1 MNRDEFLNK
10 SFKIPVYPVIPVDSF
25 LDENCFENYS
35 KMFCPH
41 ETKPEII
48 MKLRILYHGN
58 CFDGVS
64 SAAIFTKFYKTK
76 IHADA
81 EVFYT
86 PTMHRAGNAF
96 DREQFDGEENAI
108 VDFKYCADERLTW
121 WFDHHQSAFLSEED
135 REHFLADTS
144 GKKFLDTTSKSC
156 AEFIA
161 RIAKEKFGFEDES
174 LAELI
179 EWAHI
184 IDGALYESAAQCV
197 ELRSPALKLM
207 QVIEGEKDAN
217 FVEKIIHD
225 LTEKSLDE
233 IVESPEIQA
242 KLKPILQQHWRTVE
256 LIKEKAAYDRGVVS
270 FDLTDEKIDGY
281 NKFIPY
287 YFYPETTYNVALTQS
302 DFRTKISVGSNP
314 WAPRP
319 RLHNIAEIC
328 ERYGG
333 GGHAVVG
340 AVSLKPDALEKGKR
354 IMKEIIE
361 ELRFDD

>member
-1 MNRDEFLNK
+1 
-10 SFKIPVYPVIPVDSF
+10 
-25 LDENCFENYS
+25 
-35 KMFCPH
+35 
-41 ETKPEII
+41 

-64 SAAIFTKFYKTK
+64 SAAIFTKFYRSK
-76 IHADA
+76 INESA
-81 EVFYT
+81 EIFYT

-96 DREQFDGEENAI
+96 DQDQFDGDENAI
-108 VDFKYCADERLTW
+108 VDFKYSADERLTW
-121 WFDHHQSAFLSEED
+121 WFDHHQSAFLSESDEK
-135 REHFLADTS
+135 HFLADRS

-161 RIAKEKFGFEDES
+161 RVAKEKFGYEDES
-174 LAELI
+174 LTELI

-184 IDGALYESAAQCV
+184 IDGALYESPAQCV
-197 ELRSPALKLM
+197 ELRSAALKLM
-207 QVIEGEKDAN
+207 QVIEGEKDST
-217 FVEKIIHD
+217 FCEKIIRD

-233 IVESPEIQA
+233 VVESAEIKA
-242 KLKPILQQHWRTVE
+242 KLEPILEQHWDTVE
-256 LIKEKAAYDRGVVS
+256 LIRRKAKYERGVVR
-270 FDLTDEKIDGY
+270 FDLTEDGIDSY

-302 DFRTKISVGSNP
+302 AFRTKISVGSNP
-314 WAPRP
+314 WSPRP

-340 AVSLKPDALEKGKR
+340 AVSLKPEDLELGKKYMR
-354 IMKEIIE
+354 EIIE
-361 ELRFDD
+361 ELQFED

>member
-1 MNRDEFLNK
+1 
-10 SFKIPVYPVIPVDSF
+10 
-25 LDENCFENYS
+25 
-35 KMFCPH
+35 MFCRRA
-41 ETKPEII
+41 KNDY

-64 SAAIFTKFYKTK
+64 SAAIFTKFYRATF
-76 IHADA
+76 HTDADI
-81 EVFYT
+81 FYT

-96 DREQFDGEENAI
+96 DPEQFDGDENAI
-108 VDFKYCADERLTW
+108 VDFKYCPDERLTW
-121 WFDHHQSAFLSEED
+121 WFDHHQSAFLSPSDEQ
-135 REHFLADTS
+135 HFLADTS

-161 RIAKEKFGFEDES
+161 RVAKEQFDFEDPF
-174 LAELI
+174 LDELI

-184 IDGALYESAAQCV
+184 IDGALYDSPAQCV

-207 QVIEGEKDAN
+207 QVIEGEKDPA
-217 FVEKIIHD
+217 FVEKVIRD

-233 IVESPEIQA
+233 IVESREIQA
-242 KLKPILQQHWRTVE
+242 KLEPILEQHWSTVDV
-256 LIKEKAAYDRGVVS
+256 IKERSTAKRGVVS
-270 FDLTDEKIDGY
+270 FDLIGTGIEGY

-287 YFYPETTYNVALTQS
+287 YFHPEVTYVVSLSQS
-302 DFRTKISVGSNP
+302 SFRTKISVGSNP
-314 WAPRP
+314 WSPRP

-340 AVSLKPDALEKGKR
+340 AVSLKPDDLDLGRQYMSK
-354 IMKEIIE
+354 IIE
-361 ELRFDD
+361 ELQFAD

>member
-1 MNRDEFLNK
+1 
-10 SFKIPVYPVIPVDSF
+10 
-25 LDENCFENYS
+25 
-35 KMFCPH
+35 
-41 ETKPEII
+41 

-64 SAAIFTKFYKTK
+64 SAAVFSKFYKAK
-76 IHADA
+76 IAPDA
-81 EVFYT
+81 EIFYT

-96 DREQFDGEENAI
+96 DREQFDGDENAI
-108 VDFKYCADERLTW
+108 VDFKYCADDRLTW

-135 REHFLADTS
+135 EAHFRADTS
-144 GKKFLDTTSKSC
+144 GKKFLDTESKSC

-161 RIAKEKFGFEDES
+161 RIADEKFGFRDES

-184 IDGALYESAAQCV
+184 IDGALYESPAQCV

-207 QVIEGEKDAN
+207 QVIEGEKDPAE
-217 FVEKIIHD
+217 VESIIRA
-225 LTEKSLDE
+225 LQENSLDE
-233 IVESPEIQA
+233 VVESEEVTA
-242 KLKPILQQHWRTVE
+242 KLEPILERHWSTVE
-256 LIKEKAAYDRGVVS
+256 LIKRKATYSRGVVS
-270 FDLTDEKIDGY
+270 FDLTEDGLDGY

-287 YFYPETTYNVALTQS
+287 YFYPQTTYNVALTKS
-302 DFRTKISVGSNP
+302 EFRTKISVGSNP
-314 WAPRP
+314 WSPRP

-340 AVSLKPDALEKGKR
+340 AVSLKPDELALGKR
-354 IMKEIIE
+354 YMSEIIE
-361 ELRFDD
+361 ELSFESD

>member
-1 MNRDEFLNK
+1 
-10 SFKIPVYPVIPVDSF
+10 
-25 LDENCFENYS
+25 
-35 KMFCPH
+35 
-41 ETKPEII
+41 

-64 SAAIFTKFYKTK
+64 SAAIFTKFYREK
-76 IHADA
+76 INAGA
-81 EVFYT
+81 EVCYT

-96 DREQFDGEENAI
+96 DKEQFDGDENAI

-121 WFDHHQSAFLSEED
+121 WFDHHQSAFLSEAD
-135 REHFLADTS
+135 KKHFEHDKS
-144 GKKFLDTTSKSC
+144 GKKFLDVNSKSC

-161 RIAKEKFGFEDES
+161 RIAKEKFDFSDES
-174 LAELI
+174 LEELI
-179 EWAHI
+179 HWAHI

-207 QVIEGEKDAN
+207 QVIEGEKDPQ
-217 FVEKIIHD
+217 FIEEIIRD

-233 IVESPEIQA
+233 IVESEEIQG
-242 KLKPILQQHWRTVE
+242 KLEPILERHWKTVE
-256 LIKEKAAYDRGVVS
+256 LIKQRSEYSRGVVT
-270 FDLTDEKIDGY
+270 FDLVGMGIDGY

-287 YFYPETTYNVALTQS
+287 YFFPQTTYNVSLTQS
-302 DFRTKISVGSNP
+302 AFRTKISVGSNP
-314 WAPRP
+314 WSPRP

-340 AVSLKPDALEKGKR
+340 AVSLKPDEVENGRR
-354 IMKEIIE
+354 IMREIVE
-361 ELRFDD
+361 ELQFAE